1 MNEYTLET
9 NLMNAMFVKGNLD
22 IHATLC
28 AIKDYTLERSL
39 LNVMFVRNDFRIQVV
54 VITTKRGI
62 CCVTLAAEK
71 LLGCRNC
78 KNILLRIKT
87 LENTFA
93 TNVIKNSFG

>member
-1 MNEYTLET
+1 MNE
-9 NLMNAMFVKGNLD
+9 MFVKENLD
-22 IHATLC
+22 IHAAFC

-39 LNVMFVRNDFRIQVV
+39 LNLMFVRNYFHIQVV
-54 VITTKRGI
+54 VITTKRDI
-62 CCVTLAAEK
+62 CCVTLVAKK
-71 LLGCRNC
+71 LFCCRNC